1 METYCVSC
9 EKSTA
14 NKSSNVRRTKPHRL
28 MLVSTCSICSKKN
41 QDSLRIKQS
50 DYRANSGP
58 ELH

>member
-50 DYRANSGP
+50 DYRAN
-58 ELH
+58 